1 MMRTMRQNTKVIMLI
16 TALAFVGLMVFEWG
30 MDLSGQSSAQF
41 SGGEIGRI
49 NGDPVSYEEYIQVYR
64 SLYDQ
69 QRQMQDGAITSAQN
83 RQIED
88 AAWEQVVMDRLIS
101 QEIERRGLGVTEAEV
116 REAALYAPPP
126 EFYGNEMFHT
136 DGQFD
141 LNKYQ
146 QFLASPAVDDML
158 LLQLEAYYRQMI
170 PRNKLYRQVVSGA
183 YLPEAELRRRWIDQ
197 YEQVRVRFIALDP
210 DAMVPEGGVTVSDD
224 EVAAFYREH
233 RDGFI
238 RPARAEVRIVAL
250 DKAPTAA
257 DTAAARERADSL
269 RQEIVGGAD
278 FAQIARIESAD
289 PGSAAQGG
297 DLGTFRK
304 GIMTPAFEE
313 AVWSLRIGQVSQP
326 VQTPFGFHLIEV
338 LSRNGDEAHAR
349 HILIPIERTEDSE
362 YALLDQADSLEV
374 VGAAT
379 SLEAAAEEFG
389 LAVRTA
395 TLMPDLPALTG
406 IGDASEGADWA
417 FEEAEIGDVSPV
429 FEAEQA
435 FYMVEL
441 VERVPEGTLS
451 LEEAAPNIRA
461 QLLAQKRMEK
471 ARQTGRALVDRI
483 HQSSLDEV
491 ASAEG
496 LQIREAGPFARTSF
510 VPGLG
515 QANAAIGTAFGLDE
529 GEVSELVEAQ
539 GALYVIEL
547 VEKVP
552 ADMAEFEEQKDI
564 LRAQLAAGLQN
575 QRWSRFL
582 TALREEAKVRD
593 LRNEV
598 LVSADQAGA

>member
-1 MMRTMRQNTKVIMLI
+1 MMRTMRENTKVIMLI

-183 YLPEAELRRRWIDQ
+183 YMPEAELRRRWIDQ
-197 YEQVRVRFIALDP
+197 HEQVRVRYIALDP

-233 RDGFI
+233 KDGFI

-250 DKAPTAA
+250 DKTPTAA

-297 DLGTFRK
+297 DLGTFGK

-326 VQTPFGFHLIEV
+326 VQTPFGYHLIEV
-338 LSRNGDEAHAR
+338 LSRDGDEAHAR

-379 SLEAAAEEFG
+379 SLDAAAEEFG

-395 TLMPDLPALTG
+395 TLMPDLPVLTG

-429 FEAEQA
+429 FEAEEA

-451 LEEAAPNIRA
+451 LEEAAPSIRA
-461 QLLAQKRMEK
+461 QLLAQKRLEK

-547 VEKVP
+547 VEKLP
-552 ADMAEFEEQKDI
+552 ADMEEFEEQKDFI
-564 LRAQLAAGLQN
+564 RAQLAAGLQS

-582 TALREEAKVRD
+582 TALRDEAKVRD
-593 LRNEV
+593 LRSEV
-598 LVSADQAGA
+598 LVASDQAGA